1 MKKLYILGLLCF
13 FAMGCKMGDTTQEG
27 TSQTEDN
34 QSKKRKF
41 PIALEHGKFM
51 EEDGRKLL
59 YGGENPAWHF
69 DITGSE
75 LKDEQYHFGIG
86 RERFHALTD
95 PVYFSEAEADV
106 VYEDSARF
114 LLLKMG
120 EEVKAYGIDLLTHH
134 EIVNDVVNG
143 KPILAAYCILADLGA
158 VYSREYGDT
167 SLTFALSGYT
177 YFDPEVWEG
186 LDGFVWWDRETESTW
201 WPLIGKGV
209 SGDMQNMP
217 LKVLD
222 ESMWSQT
229 QWKDIKGKYENLE
242 VLKPDQSMEPPLSWP
257 GFSSEK
263 LAEIREA
270 EKVDAKSPPRWGE
283 VKE

>member
-1 MKKLYILGLLCF
+1 MKKFSFLLIAILF
-13 FAMGCKMGDTTQEG
+13 FSACKMGG
-27 TSQTEDN
+27 NN
-34 QSKKRKF
+34 QLSEKEEKKDPPKERRF
-41 PIALEHGKFM
+41 PIALDNGKFF
-51 EEDGRKLL
+51 EEGGKKML
-59 YGGENPAWHF
+59 YGGENPDWHF
-69 DITGSE
+69 DISGSE

-95 PVYFSEAEADV
+95 PQYFSEAEADQI
-106 VYEDSARF
+106 YEDSARF

-134 EIVNDVVNG
+134 EIVNDVVDG
-143 KPILAAYCILADLGA
+143 KPVLAAYCILADLGA

-177 YFDPEVWEG
+177 YFDPEVWDG

-201 WPLIGKGV
+201 WPLIGKAV
-209 SGDMQNMP
+209 SGDMQDMP

-229 QWKDIKGKYENLE
+229 YWKDIKGKYEQLE
-242 VLKPDQSMEPPLSWP
+242 VLKPDQSMEPPQTWP
-257 GFSSEK
+257 G
-263 LAEIREA
+263 
-270 EKVDAKSPPRWGE
+270 
-283 VKE
+283 

>member
-1 MKKLYILGLLCF
+1 
-13 FAMGCKMGDTTQEG
+13 
-27 TSQTEDN
+27 
-34 QSKKRKF
+34 
-41 PIALEHGKFM
+41 
-51 EEDGRKLL
+51 
-59 YGGENPAWHF
+59 
-69 DITGSE
+69 
-75 LKDEQYHFGIG
+75 QYHFGIG

-95 PVYFSEAEADV
+95 PQYFSEAEADEI
-106 VYEDSARF
+106 YEDSARF

-120 EEVKAYGIDLLTHH
+120 NEIKAYGIDLLTHH
-134 EIVNDVVNG
+134 EIVNDVVDG

-209 SGDMQNMP
+209 SGEMKDMP

-229 QWKDIKGKYENLE
+229 SWEEIKGKYDNLE
-242 VLKPDQSMEPPLSWP
+242 VLKPDQSMKPPSSWP
-257 GFSSEK
+257 EFSSKK
-263 LAEIREA
+263 LAEIKSA
-270 EKVDAKSPPRWGE
+270 ENMNAKSPPRWGE

>member
-1 MKKLYILGLLCF
+1 MKKLSILLLSIILLT
-13 FAMGCKMGDTTQEG
+13 GCKMGDSAQES
-27 TSQTEDN
+27 TSQAEE
-34 QSKKRKF
+34 SKPKKRKF
-41 PIALEHGKFM
+41 PVAYEHGKFM

-59 YGGENPAWHF
+59 YGGENPDWHF
-69 DITGSE
+69 DITSSQ

-95 PVYFSEAEADV
+95 PQYFSEAEADEI
-106 VYEDSARF
+106 YEDTARF

-120 EEVKAYGIDLLTHH
+120 DEVKAYGIDLLTHH

-143 KPILAAYCILADLGA
+143 KPVLAAYCILADLGA

-177 YFDPEVWEG
+177 YFDPEVWDG

-209 SGDMQNMP
+209 SGDMQDMP

-222 ESMWSQT
+222 ERMWYQT
-229 QWKDIKGKYENLE
+229 TWKDIKGKYAQLE
-242 VLKPDQSMEPPLSWP
+242 VLKPDQSMEPPTDWP
-257 GFSSEK
+257 GFSAEK
-263 LAEIREA
+263 LAEIKAA
-270 EKVDAKSPPRWGE
+270 ENMDAKGPPRWGE